1 MTANDSLEA
10 LQGLHRDLLAL
21 SENRL
26 NAIERLLG
34 ELETRIDE
42 FRNLLNKKS
51 KSDLSRQKLS
61 KGM

>member
-1 MTANDSLEA
+1 MAANDSLEA

-26 NAIERLLG
+26 KAIERLLG
-34 ELETRIDE
+34 ELESRIDE
-42 FRNLLNKKS
+42 FRNLLDKKS

>member
-34 ELETRIDE
+34 ELESRIDE
-42 FRNLLNKKS
+42 FRNLLNKKP